1 MTPKDSLLARCLAVL
16 SAALL
21 AVAWTVG
28 ISVPAS
34 AAPVKGSLDIV
45 SITDTASG
53 LGGPVQNRPFNVVV
67 RVLDTAG
74 QPTTVNQVTTIVLE
88 GIRPRRSGRHDNC
101 GHPTQR
107 LRRHHLGCDVQP
119 IRQWGCAA
127 CPSGIRSGVGTGRG
141 DRGSRPHGGRR
152 QRHPAQLVDSHG
164 FKLCRSNRGGANLR
178 SVSPAKRCQW
188 SRHLVSRF
196 LRRARSMPHGGASC
210 HRHCEPQGRR
220 REPALHQ
227 QLTCH
232 SGRRLRQG
240 SL

>member
-74 QPTTVNQVTTIVLE
+74 QPTTVNQVTTIVLK
-88 GIRPRRSGRHDNC
+88 RYPAPAFWAARQLRSSHATAPAQPSRVRRTANSPMGLC
-101 GHPTQR
+101 
-107 LRRHHLGCDVQP
+107 CV
-119 IRQWGCAA
+119 
-127 CPSGIRSGVGTGRG
+127 SE
-141 DRGSRPHGGRR
+141 
-152 QRHPAQLVDSHG
+152 RHPE
-164 FKLCRSNRGGANLR
+164 
-178 SVSPAKRCQW
+178 W
-188 SRHLVSRF
+188 SW
-196 LRRARSMPHGGASC
+196 
-210 HRHCEPQGRR
+210 HR
-220 REPALHQ
+220 
-227 QLTCH
+227 TW
-232 SGRRLRQG
+232 
-240 SL
+240 